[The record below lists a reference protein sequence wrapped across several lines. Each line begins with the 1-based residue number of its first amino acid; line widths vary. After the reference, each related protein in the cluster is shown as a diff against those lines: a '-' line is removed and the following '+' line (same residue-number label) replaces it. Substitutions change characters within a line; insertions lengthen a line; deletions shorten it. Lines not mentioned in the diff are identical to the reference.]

1 MSDQGVF
8 SGVHEVT
15 LTLPDSPE
23 PSPGLVVKWRQRGQ
37 IWEGLVT
44 REVDGK
50 IITGWLPAVM
60 LQPAAS
66 AEAPVET

>member
-1 MSDQGVF
+1 M
-8 SGVHEVT
+8 HEVT
-15 LTLPDSPE
+15 LTLPDMPG
-23 PSPGLVVKWRQRGQ
+23 PSPGLVVKWRQRGE

-60 LQPAAS
+60 LQPADSPGAP
-66 AEAPVET
+66 AEA